1 VTRRYVA
8 LGDSYTIGEG
18 VSASE
23 RWPAQLAA
31 ALRRRGV
38 PIAEPVIVAS
48 TGWTTSD
55 LLTALDS
62 ISSPLPR
69 SFDLVSLLIGVNDQ
83 YRGLGVH
90 VFRDGFE
97 KLLSRALEYAG
108 GEARHVIVVSIPD
121 WGVTP
126 FAAADPRGS
135 IAIGGEINQ
144 FNAIVRDAARQAE
157 TAFVD
162 VTPLSRQAATDRAL
176 LAPDG
181 LHPSGAMYA
190 SWVELLEPVAVRA
203 LN

>member
-18 VSASE
+18 VSPSE
-23 RWPAQLAA
+23 RWPALLAS
-31 ALRRRGV
+31 ALRQRGV
-38 PIAEPVIVAS
+38 PIADPVIVAR
-48 TGWTTSD
+48 TGWTTSE
-55 LLTALDS
+55 LLAALDA

-69 SFDLVSLLIGVNDQ
+69 AFDLVSLLIGVNDQ

-90 VFRDGFE
+90 AFRDGFE
-97 KLLSRALEYAG
+97 KLVSRALDYAG
-108 GEARHVIVVSIPD
+108 GEPRHVVVVSIPD

-126 FAAADPRGS
+126 FAASDPRGA

-144 FNAIVRDAARQAE
+144 FNAIARDAARQADMG
-157 TAFVD
+157 FVD
-162 VTPLSRQAATDRAL
+162 VTPLSRQAATDRTL

-190 SWVELLEPVAVRA
+190 SWVELLEPVALRA
-203 LN
+203 LS

>member
-1 VTRRYVA
+1 MTRRYVA

-18 VSASE
+18 ISASE

-31 ALRRRGV
+31 ALRRHGV
-38 PIAEPVIVAS
+38 PIADPVIVAR

-69 SFDLVSLLIGVNDQ
+69 PFDLVSLLIGVNDQ
-83 YRGLGVH
+83 YRGLGIH

-126 FAAADPRGS
+126 FAIADPRGA

-144 FNAIVRDAARQAE
+144 FNAIAREAARQAE